1 MASPSVWPY
10 HRSMVNE
17 GSGTRDYQRALIE
30 ELDAEMGRRRI
41 SRREL
46 SRLSGIHRV
55 TLDRIF
61 TLQRDLNVA
70 QWAAIAHALGIDPS
84 ELAARASAS
93 SVTPPKGED
102 PRTLIAW
109 LLANPGQDEELN
121 DRLSEAVASGDFRGS
136 ALTQIQET
144 IRDVRR
150 NELVNALA
158 ALPPSAAQGGNR
170 QSG

>member
-1 MASPSVWPY
+1 
-10 HRSMVNE
+10 MVNE

-70 QWAAIAHALGIDPS
+70 QWAAIAQALGIDPS

-93 SVTPPKGED
+93 SVTPPKSDD

-121 DRLSEAVASGDFRGS
+121 NRLSEAVSSGEFRGS

-158 ALPPSAAQGGNR
+158 ALPPSAGQGGNR